1 MQLIT
6 KKELICWCG
15 VILTVGAGAL
25 PALAEEETK
34 PTKAVEMV
42 TYFPVPYVSYKN
54 IEPAKLD
61 IGLVDDFNVTID
73 ENIKFPNVNVRRVGS
88 NNSATLQLN
97 SDFKS
102 VNPAYFG
109 KDPDSDEKA
118 TLTFG
123 DLYLQQ
129 YKQSASGE
137 TTDLS
142 VTDLVVKNV
151 EGDTSSKL
159 WVFGKEFQNC
169 GSGTKGLRWVNWDGE
184 EYYYLVCCDIGPTSS
199 IPACRQ

>member
-6 KKELICWCG
+6 KKGLIRLCG
-15 VILTVGAGAL
+15 IILTVGAGAL
-25 PALAEEETK
+25 PALA
-34 PTKAVEMV
+34 TKAVEMV

-54 IEPAKLD
+54 IGPAKLD
-61 IGLVDDFNVTID
+61 IGLLAGDTEFEVTIGS
-73 ENIKFPNVNVRRVGS
+73 NIIFSNVNVRGPV
-88 NNSATLQLN
+88 AILQLDSN
-97 SDFKS
+97 FTSTAAD
-102 VNPAYFG
+102 FG

-142 VTDLVVKNV
+142 VTDLVVTKV

-169 GSGTKGLRWVNWDGE
+169 GSDTKGLRWVNWDGE
-184 EYYYLVCCDIGPTSS
+184 EYYYLVCCDIGSTSS